1 MRASALCLLPLLA
14 LLAPALAA
22 VSYRGHEVYRLVP
35 TEEQL
40 PVLAEWRQRA
50 DIDFWSQVHLAGHPV
65 DVRVPPH
72 LQREFREHLYRHR
85 VEHQLLINDLE
96 QVFEMERQW
105 AQTRAVSRNPES
117 RISFTEYLRYDEI
130 LQYLL
135 DLASNYS
142 DTVTVESIGNSY
154 AGRDLD
160 IIKISS
166 GGDDT
171 RPVILIDAGIHA
183 REWIAPAAALYVINQ
198 LVENPAESALTDNVD
213 WHIVPVLNPDG
224 YEYTFKEDRMWRKTR
239 STEITGCVGVDGNR
253 NFNFH
258 WNETGSSNDPCSDT
272 YAGPMDF
279 SEVETSY
286 LRNHINRNIDRIK
299 LYLTFHSYG
308 PYMLYPWGYT
318 SELPDDWETLD
329 ALGQEAIE
337 AQQAAGGPNY
347 TIGSIYNVMYAA
359 SGVSND
365 WVKGVAGVNLSFT
378 LELPGGGDTGF
389 DPPASDI
396 LSIVTPFFE
405 AIRVFGQYVADNYG

>member
-1 MRASALCLLPLLA
+1 MYASSSELNHPYY
-14 LLAPALAA
+14 PQ
-22 VSYRGHEVYRLVP
+22 RNKGNTRHEVYRLVP
-35 TEEQL
+35 TKEQL
-40 PVLAEWRQRA
+40 PMLAEWRQRSGF
-50 DIDFWSQVHLAGHPV
+50 DFWSQAHLAGHPV
-65 DVRVPPH
+65 DVRVPPY
-72 LQREFREHLYRHR
+72 LQREFRANLDRHG
-85 VEHQLLINDLE
+85 VEHQLLIDDLE
-96 QVFEMERQW
+96 QVFEKERQW

-117 RISFTEYLRYDEI
+117 RISFTEYVRYDEI
-130 LQYLL
+130 LQYLS

-171 RPVILIDAGIHA
+171 RFVILIDAGIHA

-198 LVENPAESALTDNVD
+198 LVENAAESALADNVD
-213 WHIVPVLNPDG
+213 WHTVPVLNPDG
-224 YEYTFKEDRMWRKTR
+224 YDFDNTDDRMWRKTR
-239 STEITGCVGVDGNR
+239 SIEITGCLGVDGNR

-258 WNETGSSNDPCSDT
+258 WNETCSSNDPCSDT
-272 YAGPMDF
+272 YARPMDF

-286 LRNHINRNIDRIK
+286 LRNYINRNIDCIK

-329 ALGQEAIE
+329 ALRQEAIE
-337 AQQAAGGPNY
+337 AQEAAGGPNY

-365 WVKGVAGVNLSFT
+365 WVKGVPGVNLSFGN
-378 LELPGGGDTGF
+378 ELLGGGDTGF

-405 AIRVFGQYVADNYG
+405 AIRVSGQYVADNYG